1 MVISRP
7 LSASSIYYDPWH
19 PPCSVHAPDSLFHS
33 LSPSFRWST
42 SWIGTLHFILHTFLH
57 PIIVFFSQHMPSICT
72 AILTKFNNKHSWS
85 MDKTD
90 RCTHACTH
98 ARTHAHTH
106 TQPFYGS
113 VDFVWDNPGEPVPEG
128 SFRHLLDFPKQ
139 NEDNTGRRT

>member
-1 MVISRP
+1 
-7 LSASSIYYDPWH
+7 
-19 PPCSVHAPDSLFHS
+19 
-33 LSPSFRWST
+33 
-42 SWIGTLHFILHTFLH
+42 
-57 PIIVFFSQHMPSICT
+57 
-72 AILTKFNNKHSWS
+72 